1 MRVLR
6 VGDVV
11 AAVIEGPVIDE
22 RVDENGRSLLVEYE
36 DGEARTRRRWLS
48 EDELVLDEADIE
60 VAHVAAGVAALN

>member
-11 AAVIEGPVIDE
+11 AAYVEGPIVDE
-22 RVDENGRSLLVEYE
+22 RIDENGRSLLVEYE
-36 DGEARTRRRWLS
+36 DNEGRQRRRWLS
-48 EDELVLDEADIE
+48 EDELYHTEADVE

>member
-22 RVDENGRSLLVEYE
+22 RVDEHGRSLLIEYE
-36 DGEARTRRRWLS
+36 DSEARTRRRWLS